1 MFPSLPKIE
10 VLNEITR
17 RINQE
22 TFKPNI
28 KKDALKKLAKLSI
41 SYNSCKIN
49 GQYYEQAQGL
59 FIGSPASPSFAELFI
74 QRLEELSIYRMIHTP
89 RLWLRKVD
97 DTFAISGHET
107 SDTLKELNEI
117 HKDIQFTAEEEF
129 DKKLPFLDCL
139 ISRKQN
145 QTIETSVY
153 KKKTHTGQY
162 INFNSNQ
169 PIAVKLSTIKTLTR
183 RANTICSNDIDL
195 KVELEYIQRTM
206 ELNDFPK
213 KLIQK
218 TIKNTLNRETEN
230 KNKEDDNSIK
240 LFLPYERGISEQITK
255 MSKNYNVKVV
265 HTKGKSLQSL
275 VKENKSN
282 QCEKEIQGAVYKVS
296 CKDCDKFYIGE
307 TGRKLHV
314 RINEHKRDARNK
326 TGNMSGLSQHIVQY
340 NHTVDWDNVEIL
352 YRENNF
358 RRRKFKEAIA
368 INKNINGVMNKKE
381 EVKVLSNIWE
391 NLI

>member
-1 MFPSLPKIE
+1 MY
-10 VLNEITR
+10 
-17 RINQE
+17 
-22 TFKPNI
+22 I
-28 KKDALKKLAKLSI
+28 K
-41 SYNSCKIN
+41 
-49 GQYYEQAQGL
+49 
-59 FIGSPASPSFAELFI
+59 
-74 QRLEELSIYRMIHTP
+74 
-89 RLWLRKVD
+89 RK
-97 DTFAISGHET
+97 
-107 SDTLKELNEI
+107 
-117 HKDIQFTAEEEF
+117 
-129 DKKLPFLDCL
+129 
-139 ISRKQN
+139 
-145 QTIETSVY
+145 
-153 KKKTHTGQY
+153 HTGQY

-183 RANTICSNDIDL
+183 RANTICSNDKDL

-230 KNKEDDNSIK
+230 KNKEGDNSIK
-240 LFLPYERGISEQITK
+240 LFLPYERGISEQISK
-255 MSKNYNVKVV
+255 MSKNCNVKVV
-265 HTKGKSLQSL
+265 HTKGKSLQNL
-275 VKENKSN
+275 VKEKKSN
-282 QCEKEIQGAVYKVS
+282 QCEKEILGAVYMVS
-296 CKDCDKFYIGE
+296 CKDCDKFFIGE

-314 RINEHKRDARNK
+314 HINEHKRDARNK